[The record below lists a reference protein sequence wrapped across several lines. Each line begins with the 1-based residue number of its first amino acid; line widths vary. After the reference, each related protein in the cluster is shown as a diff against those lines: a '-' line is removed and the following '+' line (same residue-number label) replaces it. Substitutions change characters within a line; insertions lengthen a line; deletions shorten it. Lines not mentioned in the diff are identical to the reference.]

1 MNKTQKTLTIIG
13 SVLLLGGLAIFLYRK
28 TRKPKD
34 TKEVLS
40 DVFDN
45 LNFQFGKS
53 EIKKESYPY
62 LDNLADTLLKAK
74 DWRIEIQGHTD
85 NKGTEDFNLKLSQNR
100 ANSVKDYLISKG
112 VPEENITS
120 IGFGEAKPIADND
133 TEANR
138 EKNRRVEFRITK
150 PNQEVVTTIAQ

>member
-13 SVLLLGGLAIFLYRK
+13 SVLLLGVLAIFLYRK

-112 VPEENITS
+112 VPASRVETKGNAFE
-120 IGFGEAKPIADND
+120 KPIVNN
-133 TEANR
+133 TSEEAR
-138 EKNRRVEFRITK
+138 QTNRRVQFRFI
-150 PNQEVVTTIAQ
+150 P